1 MIVFIIEHIYY
12 LRFSEI
18 YFLKRIFWNVLPW
31 ETKIADEILVTIGL
45 NPLSLPNK
53 NDLSGQTNRFFCADI
68 RIDVIPVYYRDPNP
82 SCAARRGSLLRT
94 LRLASQI
101 RCSSLRTG
109 RGVPAA
115 TKKATGTVGSRAD
128 GAPSARAKGG
138 APRRAAALCL
148 LLLVRSA
155 RRGRRPRDAV
165 VQLPVARGLG
175 GVPPRPHAHCCLGGA
190 REVRARPTNGRRRRA
205 RRARADDAWGGGP
218 WAWQRHFRRLLPRA
232 VAGVRGGV
240 GDDVF
245 SC

>member
-155 RRGRRPRDAV
+155 RRGGGRATRWCSCLSLAASAASHHARTHTVAS
-165 VQLPVARGLG
+165 VARVRSERDRPTDGDVARDVHAQTMHGGGLG
-175 GVPPRPHAHCCLGGA
+175 
-190 REVRARPTNGRRRRA
+190 
-205 RRARADDAWGGGP
+205 
-218 WAWQRHFRRLLPRA
+218 
-232 VAGVRGGV
+232 VAAPL
-240 GDDVF
+240 
-245 SC
+245 S